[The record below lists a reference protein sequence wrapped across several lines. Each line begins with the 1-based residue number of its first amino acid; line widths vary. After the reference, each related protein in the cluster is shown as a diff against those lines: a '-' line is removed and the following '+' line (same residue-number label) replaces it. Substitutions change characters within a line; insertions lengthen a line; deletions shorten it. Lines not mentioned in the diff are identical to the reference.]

1 MNIFHPRSYAPSIH
15 HVDYEAL
22 RRRGIRALIFDLD
35 NTLCLWR
42 AGPPDARV
50 RKLLKELIAQ
60 GFRVAVLSNGRLS
73 LRPEVLAFFEEIG
86 VPVIWPARK
95 PLPRGFK
102 RALWVL
108 KVRPEETAIIG
119 DQLFTDV
126 LGGNLA
132 GLYTVLVTPLDPGR
146 ESPFTKL
153 NRILERVLAGRKDP
167 PAERSSP
174 PQETPHANVLAKP
187 GEWVELEHTDLPL
200 QLRVLT
206 TDNIKFP
213 S

>member
-1 MNIFHPRSYAPSIH
+1 MKIFHPRSYAPSIH
-15 HVDYEAL
+15 HIDYEAL

-50 RKLLKELIAQ
+50 RKLLRELIAQ

-73 LRPEVLAFFEEIG
+73 LRPEVLQEFARLG

-95 PLPRGFK
+95 PLPTGFK
-102 RALWVL
+102 RALREL
-108 KVRPEETAIIG
+108 KARPEETAIIG

-132 GLYTVLVTPLDPGR
+132 GLHTILVQPLSPH
-146 ESPFTKL
+146 ESRFTKL
-153 NRILERVLAGRKDP
+153 NRLLERLSRRRR
-167 PAERSSP
+167 PA
-174 PQETPHANVLAKP
+174 P
-187 GEWVELEHTDLPL
+187 G
-200 QLRVLT
+200 
-206 TDNIKFP
+206 
-213 S
+213 

>member
-1 MNIFHPRSYAPSIH
+1 MRVFHPRSYAPSVH

-42 AGPPDARV
+42 TGPPDARV
-50 RKLLKELIAQ
+50 RKLLKELIAR

-73 LRPEVLAFFEEIG
+73 LRPEVLAFFEEIE

-95 PLPRGFK
+95 PLPFGFR
-102 RALWVL
+102 RALGWLGV
-108 KVRPEETAIIG
+108 PASQAAMIG

-132 GLYTVLVTPLDPGR
+132 GLYTVLVTPLDPRR
-146 ESPFTKL
+146 ESPFTRL
-153 NRILERVLAGRKDP
+153 NRILERVLAGRKASP
-167 PAERSSP
+167 HHRRKLRMRRFSLSPVSGSSSNTPICLFSSGSSP
-174 PQETPHANVLAKP
+174 PIT
-187 GEWVELEHTDLPL
+187 
-200 QLRVLT
+200 
-206 TDNIKFP
+206 
-213 S
+213 

>member
-1 MNIFHPRSYAPSIH
+1 M
-15 HVDYEAL
+15 
-22 RRRGIRALIFDLD
+22 
-35 NTLCLWR
+35 
-42 AGPPDARV
+42 
-50 RKLLKELIAQ
+50 KELITQ

-132 GLYTVLVTPLDPGR
+132 GLYTVLVTPLDLGR
-146 ESPFTKL
+146 ESRFTKF
-153 NRILERVLAGRKDP
+153 NRLLERLSRRRR
-167 PAERSSP
+167 PA
-174 PQETPHANVLAKP
+174 P
-187 GEWVELEHTDLPL
+187 G
-200 QLRVLT
+200 
-206 TDNIKFP
+206 
-213 S
+213 